1 VVDML
6 ALTPGLP
13 PDGLWHHDGAHL
25 LITWSLLCAL
35 TAACVVL
42 AAWVLNRRLRADTR

>member
-13 PDGLWHHDGAHL
+13 PGGLWRHDGAHL
-25 LITWSLLCAL
+25 LIAWSLLCAL
-35 TAACVVL
+35 TAFVVV